1 MSVINKIRERSGL
14 AVGIIAVSL
23 ILFIVGGDLLGGR
36 SLLFGGNQQKV
47 GEVAG
52 QSIDYQEFNAKVDEL
67 RAQFEQQTGR
77 APADQ
82 DLAQLREQAWNQFLF
97 EIAYQKEFDKLGL
110 KVSPEELVDMV
121 QGNNISPAVRQ
132 AFTNPQ
138 TGVFDKSTIINYLK
152 GLKNLPPQQQA
163 AWASFEKNLS
173 SGRLRDKYE
182 GLMRMSVFATTAEAQ
197 KEYQAQNS
205 KANVKFLFVPFYAI
219 NDTTV
224 KVTDSQLEDYLKKH
238 KDEYPGTD
246 SRSIQYVTFSV
257 APSKEDSA
265 TLYNEIK
272 SLARGLG
279 AAKNDSTFAQQNSDA
294 RVPLYMTAGEMPEQL
309 RASIPTFSLG
319 GIYGPFREGNTYFIY
334 KYGGTK
340 RDTSFTARASHILI
354 RPTAQTDS
362 AKADARRRAEGIL
375 KQIQGGASFEALAQT
390 NSADGSAQNG
400 GALGYF
406 KNNGQMVKPFESAVF
421 GATSAGLI
429 PRLIETD
436 FGFHIIKVT
445 EPKTNLLYRVAA
457 IGKTIA
463 PSQTTRDEALRK
475 ADQFAS
481 DVRTKEAFDAKVKED
496 KSLVVATAD
505 RISEG
510 ANQINA
516 LNGTEIRQ
524 IVRWAFDDKT
534 DINSVSEPFEVGDQ
548 YVIAVLTNKTDKD
561 DVKVDDYRNELTAKV
576 RNELKGEQI
585 MSKLGNASG
594 SLESIAQK
602 YGAGALVETADD
614 INLATGF
621 LRSAGIDPV
630 ALGKAFGLK
639 PGKRSKP
646 FVGEGGVLMM
656 ETTKLTLAPAVADY
670 ALYKTQLQQNNT
682 SRIGFYINEA
692 IKEAAKVEDRRAK
705 FY

>member
-36 SLLFGGNQQKV
+36 SLLFGGNQQEV
-47 GEVAG
+47 GEIAG

-82 DLAQLREQAWNQFLF
+82 DLAQIREQAWNQLLF

-121 QGNNISPAVRQ
+121 QGNNISPQVRQ

-138 TGVFDKSTIINYLK
+138 TGVFDKSSIINYLK
-152 GLKNLPPQQQA
+152 GLKNLPPQQQQ

-173 SGRLRDKYE
+173 SDRLRNKYE
-182 GLMRMSVFATTAEAQ
+182 GLMRLSVFATTAEAQ

-205 KANVKFLFVPFYAI
+205 KANVKFLFVPYYTI

-224 KVTDSQLEDYLKKH
+224 KVTDSQLQEYLDKH

-279 AAKNDSTFAQQNSDA
+279 AATNDSTFAQQNSDV
-294 RVPLYMTAGEMPEQL
+294 RVPLYLTAGEMPEQL
-309 RASIPTFSLG
+309 RASIPTFSPG

-334 KYGGTK
+334 KYGGSK
-340 RDTSFTARASHILI
+340 KDTSFTARASHILI
-354 RPTAQTDS
+354 RPAAQTDS

-400 GALGYF
+400 GDLGYF
-406 KNNGQMVKPFESAVF
+406 KDNGQMVKPFESAVF

-429 PRLIETD
+429 PRVIETD
-436 FGFHIIKVT
+436 FGYHIIKVT
-445 EPKTNLLYRVAA
+445 EPKTNVLYRVAA

-496 KSLVVATAD
+496 KSLVVATAE
-505 RISEG
+505 RIPEG

-516 LNGTEIRQ
+516 LNGSEVRQ

-561 DVKVDDYRNELTAKV
+561 DIKVDDYRNELTAKV
-576 RNELKGEQI
+576 RSELKAEQI
-585 MSKLGNASG
+585 LKKLGNASG
-594 SLESIAQK
+594 SLEAIAQK
-602 YGAGALVETADD
+602 YGAGALVETAEDV
-614 INLATGF
+614 NLATGF
-621 LRSAGIDPV
+621 LRSAGVDPV

-646 FVGEGGVLMM
+646 FAGDGGVLIV
-656 ETTKLTLAPAVADY
+656 EPTRITPAPAVADY
-670 ALYKTQLQQNNT
+670 ALYKTQLQQNST
-682 SRIGFYINEA
+682 SRVGFYINEA

>member
-36 SLLFGGNQQKV
+36 SLLFGGNQQEV
-47 GEVAG
+47 GEISG

-67 RAQFEQQTGR
+67 RAQFEQQAGR

-82 DLAQLREQAWNQFLF
+82 DLAQIREQAWNQMLF

-110 KVSPEELVDMV
+110 KVSQEELVDMV

-138 TGVFDKSTIINYLK
+138 TGVFDKSSIIKYLK
-152 GLKNLPPQQQA
+152 DLKSQPIQQQQ

-173 SGRLRDKYE
+173 SQRLRDKYE
-182 GLMRMSVFATTAEAQ
+182 GLIRLSSFATTAEAQ

-205 KANVKFLFVPFYAI
+205 KADVKFLFIPYYTI

-224 KVTDSQLEDYLKKH
+224 KVTDSQLQDYLSKH
-238 KDEYPGTD
+238 KDDYPGTD

-265 TLYNEIK
+265 SLYNQIK

-279 AAKNDSTFAQQNSDA
+279 GAQNDSVFARQNSDVP
-294 RVPLYMTAGEMPEQL
+294 VPLYMTAGEMPEQL
-309 RASIPTFSLG
+309 RASIPTFSPG

-340 RDTSFTARASHILI
+340 KDTSFTARASHILI
-354 RPTAQTDS
+354 QTKGLADS
-362 AKADARRRAEGIL
+362 AKVAARSRAESIL

-390 NSADGSAQNG
+390 NSQDGSAQVG
-400 GALGYF
+400 GDLGYF

-429 PRLIETD
+429 PRLVETE
-436 FGFHIIKVT
+436 FGYHIIKVT
-445 EPKTNLLYRVAA
+445 QPKTDVLYRIAA
-457 IGKTIA
+457 IGKSIT

-481 DVRTKEAFDAKVKED
+481 EVQTKEAFDAKVKED

-505 RISEG
+505 RIIEG
-510 ANQINA
+510 AQQINA
-516 LNGTEIRQ
+516 LTGSEVRQ
-524 IVRWAFDDKT
+524 VIRWAFNDKT
-534 DINSVSEPFEVGDQ
+534 ELNTVSEPFEIGDQ

-561 DVKVDDYRNELTAKV
+561 NVSVNDYRTELTAKV

-585 MSKLGNASG
+585 LAKLGNPSG
-594 SLESIAQK
+594 TLESIAQK
-602 YGAGALVETADD
+602 YGAGALVESAEG

-621 LRSAGIDPV
+621 LRSAGVDPV

-656 ETTKLTLAPAVADY
+656 ETANVTPAPTIADY

-682 SRIGFYINEA
+682 SRISLYINEA

>member
-47 GEVAG
+47 GEIAG
-52 QSIDYQEFNAKVDEL
+52 QSINYQDFNAKVDEL
-67 RAQFEQQTGR
+67 RAQYEQQAGR
-77 APADQ
+77 APGEQ
-82 DLAQLREQAWNQFLF
+82 ELTQIREQAWNQMLF

-110 KVSPEELVDMV
+110 QVSPEELVDMV

-138 TGVFDKSTIINYLK
+138 TGVFDKSSIVNYLK
-152 GLKNLPPQQQA
+152 GLKSLPIQQQQA
-163 AWASFEKNLS
+163 WAGFEKNLS
-173 SGRLRDKYE
+173 SERLRSKYE
-182 GLMRMSVFATTAEAQ
+182 ALMRLGTFATTAEAQ

-205 KANVKFLFVPFYAI
+205 KANVKFLFVPYYTI

-224 KVTDSQLEDYLKKH
+224 KVTDSQLEDYLNKH
-238 KDEYPGTD
+238 KDDYPGVD

-265 TLYNEIK
+265 TLYNDIK

-279 AAKNDSTFAQQNSDA
+279 AATNDSVFAQQNSDV
-294 RVPLYMTAGEMPEQL
+294 RVQLYMTAGEMPEQL
-309 RASIPTFSLG
+309 RAAIPTFSPG
-319 GIYGPFREGNTYFIY
+319 GIYGPFREDNTYFIY

-340 RDTSFTARASHILI
+340 QDTNYTARASHILI
-354 RPTAQTDS
+354 QTKGLADS
-362 AKADARRRAEGIL
+362 AKVAARQRAEDIL
-375 KQIQGGASFEALAQT
+375 KQIQGGASFEALART
-390 NSADGSAQNG
+390 NSQDGSAQVG
-400 GALGYF
+400 GDLGYF

-421 GATSAGLI
+421 GATSVGLI
-429 PRLIETD
+429 PRLVETE
-436 FGFHIIKVT
+436 FGYHIIKVT
-445 EPKTNLLYRVAA
+445 QPKTNTLYRIAA

-481 DVRTKEAFDAKVKED
+481 EVQTKEEFDAKVKED

-505 RISEG
+505 RIPES

-516 LNGTEIRQ
+516 LTEARPV
-524 IVRWAFDDKT
+524 VRWAFDDKT
-534 DINSVSEPFEVGDQ
+534 DINSVSEPFEIGDQ
-548 YVIAVLTNKTDKD
+548 YVIAVLTGKTEKDK
-561 DVKVDDYRNELTAKV
+561 VTINDYRSELTAKV
-576 RNELKGEQI
+576 RAELKGEQI
-585 MSKLGNASG
+585 LSKLGNASG

-614 INLATGF
+614 VSLATGF
-621 LRSAGIDPV
+621 LKSAGVDPV
-630 ALGKAFGLK
+630 ALGKAFGQK
-639 PGKRSKP
+639 PGKRTKP
-646 FVGEGGVLMM
+646 FAGDAGVIIM
-656 ETTKLTLAPAVADY
+656 ETTSLTPAPTVADY
-670 ALYKTQLQQNNT
+670 ALYKNQIQQNNA
-682 SRIGFYINEA
+682 SRLSFYINEA